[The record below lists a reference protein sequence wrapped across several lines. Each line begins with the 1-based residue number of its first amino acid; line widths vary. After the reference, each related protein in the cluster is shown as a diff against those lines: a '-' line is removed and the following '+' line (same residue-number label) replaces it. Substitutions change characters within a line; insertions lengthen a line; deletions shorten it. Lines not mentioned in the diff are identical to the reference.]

1 MKKQITKLTAE
12 QESMFGPWADKW
24 ISIGLRTGETDWV
37 TFDKYMPICYSKAGL
52 KYPSR
57 VVRVNSPLVGAL
69 AAAISESILRSSSRF
84 GTVRD
89 AVDGAVG
96 DAVDGTVGDAVRDA
110 VGGAVGGA
118 VDGAVDGAVRDAVDG
133 AVGDA
138 VDGAVG
144 DAVRDAVGG
153 AVGGAVDGAVGGAVG
168 DAVRGA
174 VGGAVGG
181 AVRGS
186 VKNIK
191 WHYWLGGQFWVG
203 GWWGSPAFVSFFT
216 DICDLKL
223 DKDISE
229 RAEAY
234 RRLSESVNYIWPNS
248 DFVIV
253 CARPTKILLDDSG
266 RLHSETGHAI
276 EYPDGWGIS
285 SWHGVVIPDRWI
297 THKEITPQQALTW
310 PNMEQRRA
318 ACEIIGWDKLFDI
331 LDKKLIDKHENQM
344 IGELYSVNLPD
355 APNEHF
361 LRFRCATGR
370 MFVQNVDPCKTALE
384 AQHWIWQDDDYQP
397 EVES

>member
-1 MKKQITKLTAE
+1 MACGVVTAGVGVDAAVPERVPGVYAGTGTAATVQEAAGWKRVRGVNKDRENQMKKQITKLTAE

-96 DAVDGTVGDAVRDA
+96 
-110 VGGAVGGA
+110 
-118 VDGAVDGAVRDAVDG
+118 G
-133 AVGDA
+133 AVGD
-138 VDGAVG
+138 
-144 DAVRDAVGG
+144 
-153 AVGGAVDGAVGGAVG
+153 
-168 DAVRGA
+168 
-174 VGGAVGG
+174 